1 MEANALM
8 SRGDQRP
15 EAGRLAWPD
24 YRRRVIDDELD
35 ELLTGLPA
43 IALDG
48 AKGVGKTSTARQ
60 RANTQFRLDNPAEMT
75 LLRADPERLGTADA
89 PVLVDEWQH
98 WASVWDFVRRAVDA
112 NPSPGRFLLT
122 GSAVP
127 LGHPVHSGAGRI
139 VTRRMRPLSLA
150 ERDLVSPTVS
160 LSKML
165 QSDPPIAID
174 GESPIGLAEY
184 VHEILA
190 SGFPAIH
197 PLSQRVRNALLDGY
211 LDALVQKDFPQ
222 QGHDV
227 RVPQTLKT
235 WLAAYAAA
243 TSSTAAYSVILDA
256 ATPADASKPA
266 KTTTQAYRAVL
277 EQLWLLDPVPGWVP
291 SNNPFSRLTQRPK
304 HHLADTALAARLL
317 RASERTLLSTGGAP
331 GDVLPRDGTLL
342 GALFESLVTLSVKT
356 YAQHAQAETFH
367 LRTAGQREVDLI
379 VEGEDQRIVALE
391 VKLDGEV
398 QAEDVKHLHWL
409 REMIGDRLADA
420 AVITTGRF
428 AYRRPDGI
436 AVVPAALLGP

>member
-1 MEANALM
+1 VTESSQL
-8 SRGDQRP
+8 
-15 EAGRLAWPD
+15 GRLAWSE

-35 ELLTGLPA
+35 ELFAGLPA

-75 LLRADPERLGTADA
+75 LLQADPDRLGSASP

-98 WASVWDFVRRAVDA
+98 WASVWDFVRRAVDE
-112 NPSPGRFLLT
+112 NSSPGRFLLT

-150 ERDLVSPTVS
+150 ERDLVTPSVS
-160 LSKML
+160 LRQML
-165 QSDPPIAID
+165 EADAPISVG
-174 GESPIGLAEY
+174 GESSIRLGQY

-190 SGFPAIH
+190 SGFPAIR
-197 PLSQRVRNALLDGY
+197 PLGDRVRSAVLDGY
-211 LDALVQKDFPQ
+211 LDAVVQKDFAQ
-222 QGHDV
+222 QGYQV
-227 RVPQTLKT
+227 RVPQTLRA
-235 WLAAYAAA
+235 WLTAYAAA
-243 TSSTAAYSVILDA
+243 TSSTASYNTILDA
-256 ATPADASKPA
+256 ATSGDVNKPSKN
-266 KTTTQAYRAVL
+266 TTHAYREVL

-291 SNNPFSRLTQRPK
+291 SNNPFTRLTQRPK

-317 RASERTLLSTGGAP
+317 RATQKTLLSDGGAP

-356 YAQHAQAETFH
+356 YAQGAQAQVFH
-367 LRTAGQREVDLI
+367 LRTESQREVDLI
-379 VEGEDQRIVALE
+379 VEGEDRRVVALE

-398 QAEDVKHLHWL
+398 GADDVKHLHWL
-409 REMIGDRLADA
+409 RTMIGDRLADA
-420 AVITTGRF
+420 VVITTGRF

-436 AVVPAALLGP
+436 AVVPASLLGP

>member
-1 MEANALM
+1 M
-8 SRGDQRP
+8 SDVGQARRP
-15 EAGRLAWPD
+15 GRLARSG
-24 YRRRVIDDELD
+24 YRRRIIDDELD

-48 AKGVGKTSTARQ
+48 AKGVGKTSTALQ

-75 LLRADPERLGTADA
+75 LLRADPNRLGTAQP

-98 WASVWDFVRRAVDA
+98 WASIWDFVRRAVDDD
-112 NPSPGRFLLT
+112 PSPGRFLLT

-139 VTRRMRPLSLA
+139 VARRMRPLSLV
-150 ERDLVSPTVS
+150 ERDLVASSVS
-160 LSKML
+160 LGEML
-165 QSDPPIAID
+165 RSDTPINIE
-174 GESPIGLAEY
+174 GESPLRLEQY

-190 SGFPAIH
+190 SGFPAVH
-197 PLSQRVRNALLDGY
+197 PLGQRVRNAVLDGY
-211 LDALVQKDFPQ
+211 LDALVLKDFPQ
-222 QGHDV
+222 QGRPV
-227 RVPQTLKT
+227 RLPQTLRA
-235 WLAAYAAA
+235 WLSAYAAA
-243 TSSTAAYSVILDA
+243 TSSTASYNAILDA
-256 ATPADASKPA
+256 ATPADASKPT
-266 KTTTQAYRAVL
+266 KTSTLAYREVL
-277 EQLWLLDPVPGWVP
+277 EQLWMLDPVPGWVP
-291 SNNPFSRLTQRPK
+291 SNNPFTRLSQRPK

-317 RASERTLLSTGGAP
+317 RASDRTLLSDGGAP

-356 YAQHAQAETFH
+356 YAQHAQAQVFH
-367 LRTAGQREVDLI
+367 LRTNGQREVDLI

-409 REMIGDRLADA
+409 RSMVGDRLADA
-420 AVITTGRF
+420 VVVTTGPF

>member
-1 MEANALM
+1 MVSDN
-8 SRGDQRP
+8 SRHPASG
-15 EAGRLAWPD
+15 GLAWSG
-24 YRRRVIDDELD
+24 YKRRVIDEELD
-35 ELLTGLPA
+35 ELFAGLPA

-75 LLRADPERLGTADA
+75 LLRADPDRLGSAIA

-98 WASVWDFVRRAVDA
+98 WASVWDFVRRAVDE

-150 ERDLVSPTVS
+150 ERDLIAPTVS
-160 LSKML
+160 LHQML
-165 QSDPPIAID
+165 EADTPIAID
-174 GESPIGLAEY
+174 GESPIRLGQY

-190 SGFPAIH
+190 SGFPAIR
-197 PLSQRVRNALLDGY
+197 PLSERVRNAVLDGY
-211 LDALVQKDFPQ
+211 LDAVVQKDFPQ
-222 QGHDV
+222 QGYQV
-227 RVPQTLKT
+227 RVPQTLRA

-243 TSSTAAYSVILDA
+243 TSSTASYNAILDA
-256 ATPADASKPA
+256 ATPGDGSKPGKA
-266 KTTTQAYRAVL
+266 TTHAYREVL

-291 SNNPFSRLTQRPK
+291 SHNPFTRLTQRPK

-317 RASERTLLSTGGAP
+317 RATKRTLLSNGGAP
-331 GDVLPRDGTLL
+331 GDLLPRDGTLL

-356 YAQHAQAETFH
+356 YAQNTQAHVFH
-367 LRTAGQREVDLI
+367 LRTDSQREVDLI
-379 VEGEDQRIVALE
+379 VEGEDQRLVALE

-398 QAEDVKHLHWL
+398 GADDVKHLHWL
-409 REMIGDRLADA
+409 RAMVGDRLADA
-420 AVITTGRF
+420 VVVTTGQF
-428 AYRRPDGI
+428 AYRRTDGI
-436 AVVPAALLGP
+436 AVVPASLLGP